1 MYTNRVFGTVKCVLF
16 IEVSSF
22 QGVLIKGF
30 RCCKRCVCSL
40 TEDQFT
46 QGIYF
51 SFLFHN
57 PMERGKV
64 KEGGGRGG
72 ERGGREGK
80 EGGRRKGEERECRSD
95 EGGME
100 EEERRGRGGGRKQ
113 GRLLSR
119 FCLPPLLIFIY
130 P

>member
-30 RCCKRCVCSL
+30 RHCKGCVCSL

-57 PMERGKV
+57 PMELGKV
-64 KEGGGRGG
+64 KRRREGEG
-72 ERGGREGK
+72 ERGGEGRERRG
-80 EGGRRKGEERECRSD
+80 EGGR
-95 EGGME
+95 EGVQK
-100 EEERRGRGGGRKQ
+100 R
-113 GRLLSR
+113 
-119 FCLPPLLIFIY
+119 
-130 P
+130 